1 MIDTTQV
8 ACAIDLPHTR
18 SLAAV
23 LLMRDG
29 TYKTDPALTPAARR
43 AAHSWINQHGAQF
56 RAANHDLLEN
66 P

>member
-1 MIDTTQV
+1 
-8 ACAIDLPHTR
+8 
-18 SLAAV
+18 
-23 LLMRDG
+23 MRDG

-43 AAHSWINQHGAQF
+43 AAHSWIAQYGAQF